1 LNLVE
6 YSDWTWPAFVLA
18 FLLAGTFLVFM
29 VFAGRLLY
37 RRLFHSHNQRVNPE
51 YFKGL
56 NFLLN
61 EETDKAIEVFIKALE
76 VDSETVELHLAL
88 GGLFRRKGQVDRAT
102 RIHQNLVARSNLSDD
117 QRMQAVH
124 ELAQDYYKAGWL
136 DRAENLFEELKESDN
151 YRVLA
156 LNGLCRIYQQEKEW
170 QQAINVLRQHRRSDR
185 ADYATQVAHYFCEIA
200 ELAIQ
205 NSEFE
210 AARRALKNAYSESSS
225 VARVDL
231 LQGQLNYAEGRYN
244 DAVTCWNELIA
255 SHPSLS
261 QLVVGKMIRCY
272 QNLHD
277 DDGLRRYLLELSTIP
292 KDENAFQLWR
302 SALTEMLG
310 QKAAI
315 EHIFTQ
321 VRQQGLSAPV
331 ANFLF
336 NSIDSNK
343 LSEEFRASLLGDLLS
358 RAKNRKIEY
367 TCIGCGFDTRAMYW
381 FCPNCGEWESF
392 R

>member
-1 LNLVE
+1 MSVFENWN
-6 YSDWTWPAFVLA
+6 WTWPAIVLA
-18 FLLAGTFLVFM
+18 FLLGVLGTRYLYARFSL
-29 VFAGRLLY
+29 GRK
-37 RRLFHSHNQRVNPE
+37 QKVNPD

-102 RIHQNLVARSNLSDD
+102 RIHQNLIARATLSDD

-136 DRAENLFEELKESDN
+136 DRAENLFHELKESDN
-151 YRVLA
+151 YRSLA

-170 QQAINVLRQHRRSDR
+170 QQAINVLRQHPRSNR
-185 ADYATQVAHYFCEIA
+185 QDYSTQVAHYFCELA
-200 ELAIQ
+200 ESAIQ
-205 NSEFE
+205 NDSFDE
-210 AARRALKNAYSESSS
+210 ARKALQSARAESAS

-231 LQGQLNYAEGRYN
+231 LRGELNFAEGEYVR
-244 DAVTCWNELIA
+244 AITCWESLIE
-255 SHPSLS
+255 SHPNLA
-261 QLVVGKMIRCY
+261 QLVVANMIQCY
-272 QNLHD
+272 QRLGNKK
-277 DDGLRRYLLELSTIP
+277 GLENYLLRLSAIP
-292 KDENAFQLWR
+292 KEQEAFELWK
-302 SALTEMLG
+302 SSLNEVLG
-310 QKAAI
+310 ETAA
-315 EHIFTQ
+315 HDYIFSQ
-321 VRQQGLSAPV
+321 VEQQGLSAPV
-331 ANFLF
+331 ANYLF
-336 NSIDSNK
+336 QSFTSDQLK
-343 LSEEFRASLLGDLLS
+343 AEFRDTLLHDLLN

-367 TCIGCGFDTRAMYW
+367 TCSGCGFDTRAMYW